1 MKSFAPSAMML
12 SVAVVSALVL
22 NAVPILAPVAAEA
35 LSFSPE
41 WIGYFISIVYVAGML
56 SALVSGNFI
65 VRYGSIRVSQLG
77 LALCALGLALVASGN
92 LALIVLGA
100 LIMGI
105 GYGPISPASSHVLG
119 RTTSPERRSLAF
131 SIRQTGN
138 PIAGFLAGLAIPVL
152 VVVTGWQ
159 ITLFLVAALSMVF
172 IWVAEPFRQELD
184 NDRLATSHFSLSQI
198 TQPIKLVFM
207 NRDLRELG
215 IVSFVFCGLQM
226 ILTSYLVTYLTL
238 EIDISFVAAGFVLA
252 MTQLVSVFARVFWGW
267 VADRFLSPRKVMVI
281 LGVTMAVCAVLTG
294 ILTATWSYGFI
305 MLLMTIFGASAI
317 GWNGVY
323 MAEVARVS
331 PPGMIASTTGASLF
345 FTYLGGIVCPSGFAF
360 VIMATKSYQY
370 GFIIFGLLALLVS
383 LNLLFSK
390 KQR

>member
-1 MKSFAPSAMML
+1 MML

-22 NAVPILAPVAAEA
+22 NSVPILAPVAAEA

-92 LALIVLGA
+92 LTLIVLGA

-184 NDRLATSHFSLSQI
+184 NDRLTTSSFSLSQI

-238 EIDISFVAAGFVLA
+238 EINISFVAAGFVLA
-252 MTQLVSVFARVFWGW
+252 ITQLVSVFARVFWGW

-281 LGVTMAVCAVLTG
+281 LGVTMATCAVLTG
-294 ILTATWSYGFI
+294 ILTATWSYGLI

-360 VIMATKSYQY
+360 VILATESYQY
-370 GFIIFGLLALLVS
+370 GFIIFGLLALVVS

>member
-184 NDRLATSHFSLSQI
+184 SDRLATSPFSLSQI

-238 EIDISFVAAGFVLA
+238 EINISFVAAGFVLA

-281 LGVTMAVCAVLTG
+281 LGVTMAACAVLTG

-370 GFIIFGLLALLVS
+370 GFIIFGLLALVVS

>member
-184 NDRLATSHFSLSQI
+184 NDRLATSPFSLSQI

-238 EIDISFVAAGFVLA
+238 EINISFVAAGFVLA

>member
-184 NDRLATSHFSLSQI
+184 NDRLATSPFSLSQI

-238 EIDISFVAAGFVLA
+238 EINISFVAAGFVLA

-281 LGVTMAVCAVLTG
+281 LGVTMAICAVLTG
-294 ILTATWSYGFI
+294 ILTATWSYGLI

-370 GFIIFGLLALLVS
+370 GFIIFGLLALVVS

>member
-92 LALIVLGA
+92 LTLIVLGA

-184 NDRLATSHFSLSQI
+184 NDRLATSPFSLSQI

-281 LGVTMAVCAVLTG
+281 LGVTMAACAVLTG
-294 ILTATWSYGFI
+294 ILTATWSYSMI

-360 VIMATKSYQY
+360 VIMATESYQY
-370 GFIIFGLLALLVS
+370 GFIIFGLLALVVS

>member
-12 SVAVVSALVL
+12 SVAVVSALVV
-22 NAVPILAPVAAEA
+22 NAVPILAPMAAETMA
-35 LSFSPE
+35 VSPE

-184 NDRLATSHFSLSQI
+184 NDRLATSPFSLSQI

-238 EIDISFVAAGFVLA
+238 EINISFVAAGFVLA

-281 LGVTMAVCAVLTG
+281 LGVTMAACAVLTG

>member
-159 ITLFLVAALSMVF
+159 ITLFLVAALSMAF

-184 NDRLATSHFSLSQI
+184 SDRLATSPFSLSQI

-238 EIDISFVAAGFVLA
+238 EINISFVAAGFVLA

-281 LGVTMAVCAVLTG
+281 LGVTMAACAVLTG

-370 GFIIFGLLALLVS
+370 GFIIFGLLALVVS